1 MANARTLVA
10 AVLLSTAALV
20 ACSESSESEPLPPPG
35 PTAVPLSLADR
46 AEAVEAAVADAID
59 AGVTPGAVVVLADHS
74 GQRTVVRG
82 LAETARRTP
91 LRAAHQFKTAAVTV
105 PMVAATIMQMSQDGL
120 LGLDDT
126 VAELS
131 PRLLE
136 DGGRITVAQLL
147 SHVSGLPEGEPASDD
162 DEFVRQIA
170 SMPLEYEPGERFEYR
185 NEDFAVLGLLVEDVS
200 GQPLATVLQ
209 HRLFDP
215 LGMATARLAPDEP
228 ARPGLAHGYQDGQD
242 VTDQDVSWLGGA
254 GAVTAA
260 GEDVSAFVRGLFEG
274 ALVPMES
281 VSAMTEMR
289 DLSFSGWSGYGLGV
303 ARAHTDCGVAF
314 GHSGGVPG
322 YASEAWYDVSTGRS
336 AVILLNSVGG
346 SVGGALDSMLE
357 AALCD

>member
-1 MANARTLVA
+1 
-10 AVLLSTAALV
+10 S
-20 ACSESSESEPLPPPG
+20 
-35 PTAVPLSLADR
+35 
-46 AEAVEAAVADAID
+46 
-59 AGVTPGAVVVLADHS
+59 
-74 GQRTVVRG
+74 
-82 LAETARRTP
+82 
-91 LRAAHQFKTAAVTV
+91 
-105 PMVAATIMQMSQDGL
+105 
-120 LGLDDT
+120 LDDT